1 MLEVDWHL
9 FGKAAG
15 TFISVYPISIWN
27 QEACAQS
34 LTCAKF
40 NKTSAPSPLDIGYN
54 SIQWPFQYLHFR
66 ILEISLWSIFFLVKL
81 SKLQV
86 DGVGFRIFPS
96 INAGLRRAGL
106 AVQHA
111 PTPGWMTMGRGLG
124 WAVDP
129 GVYPL
134 VNIQKAMENHYFNR

>member
-1 MLEVDWHL
+1 MHRVSHVLNSIRHQPQVHWTSVITL
-9 FGKAAG
+9 FNGH
-15 TFISVYPISIWN
+15 FSISILGSWR
-27 QEACAQS
+27 
-34 LTCAKF
+34 
-40 NKTSAPSPLDIGYN
+40 SPFDPY
-54 SIQWPFQYLHFR
+54 
-66 ILEISLWSIFFLVKL
+66 FFLVKL

-124 WAVDP
+124 
-129 GVYPL
+129 
-134 VNIQKAMENHYFNR
+134 